1 MGWGLKRNEVACQD
15 GQLKRDIV
23 LRWDGDV
30 NDLGRR
36 LGTEEVRNEMDGHN
50 TTSRCRNCVKR
61 KCAVL
66 LVFD

>member
-1 MGWGLKRNEVACQD
+1 MKRNEVACQD

-36 LGTEEVRNEMDGHN
+36 LSTEEVWNEMKGYN
-50 TTSRCRNCVKR
+50 TTSTSRNCDKR
-61 KCAVL
+61 KCGDD
-66 LVFD
+66 FDF